1 MEDENVR
8 EFVTAILNGEEFG
21 GTPSQPHPPL
31 AGGSDASQTLPVGR
45 KSRRRSQ
52 VKIVFPGI
60 MIMIACLLI
69 IVTPFIV
76 KFIDVFI

>member
-1 MEDENVR
+1 MRRIDEPGSGSKK
-8 EFVTAILNGEEFG
+8 EKAAGE
-21 GTPSQPHPPL
+21 
-31 AGGSDASQTLPVGR
+31 A
-45 KSRRRSQ
+45 Q

-76 KFIDVFI
+76 KFLDIFF